1 MMGAM
6 NPELEPSVEL
16 VNRRVVAVDGGTATG
31 KGRLVDE
38 LSQLM
43 RLKGTPVL
51 HLSTG
56 SLYRAVALAVM
67 DAMRARVKGQ
77 RGKTGTQVNAEALE
91 LAKQLDPARYVEL
104 ARPRQIEMHGGAVW
118 MDGAAVA
125 VDEQLK
131 APSVG
136 TGASVVAR
144 HLPVRDFV
152 NDVTRR
158 QINEFDGYVLVDG
171 RDIGTVVV
179 PDAPLK
185 LLLVVSPEVAAQR
198 SREHTQEEIVARD
211 HADRNR
217 EHGPLP
223 HPDSVAADV
232 TVLATDNHTPESL
245 RDHVY
250 ALMRKIFP
258 ELPKK

>member
-1 MMGAM
+1 MINAM
-6 NPELEPSVEL
+6 NPELQSDVEL
-16 VNRRVVAVDGGTATG
+16 VNHRVVAVDGGTATG

-43 RLKGTPVL
+43 RLKGVPVI

-56 SLYRAVALAVM
+56 SLYRAVALAAM
-67 DAMRARVKGQ
+67 DAMRSKVGGR
-77 RGKTGTQVNAEALE
+77 RGKTPAEVSQEALE
-91 LAKQLDPARYVEL
+91 AVRQLNPSRYVQL
-104 ARPRQIEMHGGAVW
+104 AQPRRIEMHGGAVW
-118 MDGAAVA
+118 MDGVAVS

-136 TGASVVAR
+136 TGASVVSR
-144 HLPVRDFV
+144 YLPVRDFV
-152 NDVTRR
+152 NGIARR

-171 RDIGTVVV
+171 RDIGSHVV

-185 LLLVVSPEVAAQR
+185 LLLVVSPEVAAER
-198 SREHTQEEIVARD
+198 SSEHTLDEIVARD

-223 HPDSVAADV
+223 HPDNAAADMV
-232 TVLATDNHTPESL
+232 VLATDDHTPESL

-250 ALMRKIFP
+250 ALMRKTFP
-258 ELPKK
+258 ELPKV